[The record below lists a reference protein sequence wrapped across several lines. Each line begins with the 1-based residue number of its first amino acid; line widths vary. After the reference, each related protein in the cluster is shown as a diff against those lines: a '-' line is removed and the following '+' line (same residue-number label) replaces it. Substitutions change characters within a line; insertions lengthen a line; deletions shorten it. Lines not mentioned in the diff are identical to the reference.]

1 VSATPAIR
9 AFGIT
14 VTPDTTAIGTTAVAE
29 SSLAEDFFRSSIAAN
44 GGDDGAVPRKYDWH
58 SLDHHGQLPLKMV
71 GVRAGEFRSATRQL
85 AEERVLRPYWKTV
98 AVTLLAIAVS
108 VGLAQAKHV
117 RHVPKHHAKRTE
129 HAQKNAIP
137 LGNAIPLCAE
147 GQQATTTCACGTD
160 ASGRPFMC
168 EIGQWCRTFAHACT
182 Q

>member
-1 VSATPAIR
+1 
-9 AFGIT
+9 
-14 VTPDTTAIGTTAVAE
+14 
-29 SSLAEDFFRSSIAAN
+29 
-44 GGDDGAVPRKYDWH
+44 
-58 SLDHHGQLPLKMV
+58 MV

-108 VGLAQAKHV
+108 VGLAQAKHM

-168 EIGQWCRTFAHACT
+168 EIGRWCRTFAHACT
-182 Q
+182 H